1 MGVQRRGFTLT
12 EVLVVI
18 FIIAILIALLL
29 PAVQASREAARKVQ
43 CRNNLKQMG
52 LALHVYADAHREHLP
67 AFTRAA
73 FNNQGRRVPGTVTL
87 AHWQS
92 YSWRSTLLPYHE
104 QQALYNQLDFSKP
117 PGATDAN
124 RAVLATFLGIYQC
137 PSTPGYR
144 RIIPAIGEPAP
155 PKGPPAAAFDYAG
168 SFGAGATDAWNP
180 NNKGVWSTVHMAL
193 VPGQGQDAERDR
205 CRPPRLTDVDDG
217 LSNTLLVVE
226 QAGKPNL
233 VHRSLPDTD
242 WSPWVG
248 TVGPWLAC
256 EIDYFILDGQREV
269 SWCNYHSL
277 YAYHPGVG
285 NVLMCDGAVRGVRD
299 TADCMVVKAI
309 VSRSGGEA
317 VREESWQP

>member
-1 MGVQRRGFTLT
+1 MRRAAFTLV
-12 EVLVVI
+12 ELLVVI
-18 FIIAILIALLL
+18 FAIAILIALLL
-29 PAVQASREAARKVQ
+29 PAVQAAREAGRRVH

-67 AFTRAA
+67 AFIRVA
-73 FNNQGRRVPGTVTL
+73 FNTQGRRVKGTETL

-92 YSWRSTLLPYHE
+92 FSWRSTLLPFHE

-124 RAVLATFLGIYQC
+124 RAVLATFLDIYQC

-144 RIIPAIGEPAP
+144 RIIPAIGASAP

-168 SFGAGATDAWNP
+168 SFSVLGLDAWNP
-180 NNKGVWSTVHMAL
+180 NLKGVWSTVQAAF
-193 VPGQGQDAERDR
+193 VPGERLDYEHDR

-233 VHRSLPDTD
+233 IHRSLPDID

-269 SWCNYHSL
+269 SWCNYSSL

-299 TADCMVVKAI
+299 TADCMVVTAI

-317 VREESWQP
+317 VRDQDWQP